1 MNIPKNA
8 EVKWTQY
15 KEGVSVELKLV
26 GPGSEIQT
34 FESAEILMER
44 LIKKAATM
52 PGWNADSTK
61 KEDSK

>member
-15 KEGVSVELKLV
+15 KEGVSVELKLI
-26 GPGSEIQT
+26 GPGGEIQT
-34 FESAEILMER
+34 FESAEIFMER

-52 PGWNADSTK
+52 PGWNESAE